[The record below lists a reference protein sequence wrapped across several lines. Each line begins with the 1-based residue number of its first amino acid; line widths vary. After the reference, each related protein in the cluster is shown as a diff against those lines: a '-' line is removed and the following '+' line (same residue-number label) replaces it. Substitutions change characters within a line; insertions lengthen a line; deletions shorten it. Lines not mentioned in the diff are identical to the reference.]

1 MMDDSSYLPAMELSW
16 DFRFKGDYG
25 TGVGDDFEGIWP
37 EEDAKRAGPG
47 NLNKTISG
55 ISA

>member
-1 MMDDSSYLPAMELSW
+1 MA
-16 DFRFKGDYG
+16 
-25 TGVGDDFEGIWP
+25 P
-37 EEDAKRAGPG
+37 EEALMKILRLIDGADELKDEKRAGPG